1 MAEQKDRPH
10 IRLHVYDEEIEV
22 VVNRDDEEYYRRA
35 AKLITERCN
44 AYSQAY
50 KGRKSDHTIALMT
63 LIDIA
68 LMYQKERTH
77 NDTSP
82 YDNVLAR
89 LTAEIEEV
97 PYSLLKHITNRITA
111 EVKGVNRVLFDL
123 TPKPTGTIEW
133 E

>member
-1 MAEQKDRPH
+1 MAEQNQDRLH
-10 IRLHVYDEEIEV
+10 ITLHVYDEEIEV
-22 VVNRDDEEYYRRA
+22 VVKREDEEYYRAA
-35 AKLITERCN
+35 AKLITERYN

-68 LMYQKERTH
+68 LMYQKERTN

-89 LTAEIEEV
+89 LTAEIEDA
-97 PYSLLKHITNRITA
+97 LKEH
-111 EVKGVNRVLFDL
+111 
-123 TPKPTGTIEW
+123 
-133 E
+133 